1 MQSIFPNAERVMAAL
16 VGLLL
21 FTLNDIRMFQALPRS
36 PNPGDGQSHA
46 VWLQL
51 LGATEPVYLTS
62 VDLALRWGLAG
73 LTVGLCVWA
82 LAETLKPAQQQKPA
96 E

>member
-1 MQSIFPNAERVMAAL
+1 MQSIFPNAERVLASI

-21 FTLNDIRMFQALPRS
+21 FTLNDIRMFQSLPRTA
-36 PNPGDGQSHA
+36 NPGDGQTHA

-51 LGATEPVYLTS
+51 LGATEPVYLTGF
-62 VDLALRWGLAG
+62 DIALRWGLAG
-73 LTVGLCVWA
+73 LTIALSLWA
-82 LAETLKPAQQQKPA
+82 LAETLKPQQKPA